1 MCYVWRAM
9 ADRAELV
16 RRARDLVPRMRKLA
30 RRTETLRRIPE
41 ETIQAL
47 HATGAMRAAQPER
60 YGGLGLP
67 FDVVFDVAAELG
79 RGCGSTAWCYS
90 IWASHNWLAGM
101 FPEQAQEE
109 YWANGCDTLSSTS
122 FNPSR
127 GHVEKVH
134 GGFRVSGRWD
144 FASGVDAADWM
155 LIVGNYGDVAL
166 MLMLPKADYVIQDT
180 WFVSGLLGTGS
191 KDVVIN
197 DAFVPDH
204 RALPMQDMRDARTP
218 GRKFHDTAN
227 YRIPLRSILSFT
239 LASPVLGMAQG
250 AVEGFEF
257 GRQGSEAAGLQMRL
271 AESAAEIAAARALMQ
286 ADTREIF
293 AKAER
298 EEMPTFG
305 RRILSAAPRPANEY
319 GAAFSVDDRVRYRR
333 DQVYVSRLA
342 VRAVDRLFEASG
354 GHSIFANGELQRF
367 HRDIHAATHH
377 ASLSWDGVA
386 EQYGRV
392 RMGLDPSSID
402 L

>member
-1 MCYVWRAM
+1 M
-9 ADRAELV
+9 ADRAKLV
-16 RRARDLVPRMRKLA
+16 QRARNLVPQIRNLA

-41 ETIQAL
+41 ETVQDLRAAGAL
-47 HATGAMRAAQPER
+47 RAAQPER

-67 FDVVFDVAAELG
+67 FDAVFDVAAELG

-109 YWANGCDTLSSTS
+109 YWANGCDSLSSTS
-122 FNPSR
+122 FNPAR
-127 GHVEKVH
+127 GRVEQAQ
-134 GGFRVSGRWD
+134 GGYRVSGKWD

-155 LIVGNYGDVAL
+155 LIVGNCDDVAL
-166 MLMLPKADYVIQDT
+166 MLMLPKTDYAVQDT

-191 KDVVIN
+191 KDVVVN
-197 DAFVPDH
+197 DVFVPEH
-204 RALPMQDMRDARTP
+204 RAVPMQDMRDALTP
-218 GRKFHDTAN
+218 GRTFHDTAN

-250 AVEGFEF
+250 ALEAFERA
-257 GRQGSEAAGLQMRL
+257 RQGAASPAIQMRL

-286 ADTREIF
+286 ADTGEIF

-298 EEMPTFG
+298 EEMPTT
-305 RRILSAAPRPANEY
+305 Y
-319 GAAFSVDDRVRYRR
+319 DRVRYRR

-354 GHSIFANGELQRF
+354 GHSIFATEELQRF

-377 ASLSWDGVA
+377 ASLAWDGVA

-392 RMGLDPSSID
+392 RLGLEPTGVD

>member
-1 MCYVWRAM
+1 M
-9 ADRAELV
+9 ADRAGLV
-16 RRARDLVPRMRKLA
+16 RRARDLVPRIRKLA

-47 HATGAMRAAQPER
+47 HATGAIRAAQPER

-90 IWASHNWLAGM
+90 IWASRNWLAGM
-101 FPEQAQEE
+101 FPEQAQED
-109 YWANGCDTLSSTS
+109 YWTSGCDTLSSTS
-122 FNPSR
+122 LNPAR
-127 GHVEKVH
+127 GRVEQVQ
-134 GGFRVSGRWD
+134 GGYRVSGKWD

-155 LIVGNYGDVAL
+155 LIVGNCGDVAL
-166 MLMLPKADYVIQDT
+166 MLMLPKTDYKVQDT

-191 KDVVIN
+191 KDVVLN
-197 DAFVPDH
+197 DVFIPEY
-204 RALPMQDMRDARTP
+204 RTMPMQDMRDALTP
-218 GRKFHDTAN
+218 GRTFHDTAN
-227 YRIPLRSILSFT
+227 YRIPLHSILPFT
-239 LASPVLGMAQG
+239 LASPVLGIAQG
-250 AVEGFEF
+250 SLEAFERA
-257 GRQGSEAAGLQMRL
+257 RQGSESPAIQMRL

-298 EEMPTFG
+298 EEMPTVGG
-305 RRILSAAPRPANEY
+305 RISSAAPRPAHEY

-354 GHSIFANGELQRF
+354 GHSIFATEALQRF

-377 ASLSWDGVA
+377 ASLAWDGVA

-392 RMGLDPSSID
+392 RLGLDPSSVD

>member
-16 RRARDLVPRMRKLA
+16 QRARDLVPRIRKLA

-41 ETIQAL
+41 EAVQAL

-60 YGGLGLP
+60 YGGLGLS

-109 YWANGCDTLSSTS
+109 YWACGCDTLSSTS
-122 FNPSR
+122 FNPAR
-127 GHVEKVH
+127 GRVERVR
-134 GGFRVSGRWD
+134 GGYRVSGRWD

-155 LIVGNYGDVAL
+155 LVVGNCDGAAL
-166 MLMLPKADYVIQDT
+166 MLMLPKKDYVIKDT

-191 KDVVIN
+191 KDVVV
-197 DAFVPDH
+197 DDVFVPEY
-204 RALPMQDMRDARTP
+204 RAAPVQDMRDARTL
-218 GRKFHDTAN
+218 GRTFHNTAN

-250 AVEGFEF
+250 ALESFELA
-257 GRQGSEAAGLQMRL
+257 RQETASPAIQMRL

-286 ADTREIF
+286 TDTREIF
-293 AKAER
+293 ARAER
-298 EEMPTFG
+298 DEMPTT
-305 RRILSAAPRPANEY
+305 
-319 GAAFSVDDRVRYRR
+319 DDRVRYRR

-342 VRAVDRLFEASG
+342 VRAVDRLFEANG
-354 GHSIFANGELQRF
+354 GHSIFATEELQRF

-377 ASLSWDGVA
+377 ASLAWDGVA

-392 RMGLDPSSID
+392 RLGLEPNSVD

>member
-1 MCYVWRAM
+1 MCYVWPAM

-16 RRARDLVPRMRKLA
+16 RRAKDLVPRIRKLA
-30 RRTETLRRIPE
+30 RRTETLRRISD
-41 ETIQAL
+41 ETVQAL
-47 HATGAMRAAQPER
+47 HAAEGLRAAQPER

-109 YWANGCDTLSSTS
+109 YWANGCNTLSSTS
-122 FNPSR
+122 FNPAR
-127 GHVEKVH
+127 GRIEQVQ
-134 GGFRVSGRWD
+134 GGYRVSGRWD
-144 FASGVDAADWM
+144 FASGVDTADWM
-155 LIVGNYGDVAL
+155 LVVGNSDGVAL
-166 MLMLPKADYVIQDT
+166 MLMLPKTDYTVQDT

-191 KDVVIN
+191 KDVVISN
-197 DAFVPDH
+197 AFVPEY
-204 RALPMQDMRDARTP
+204 RAVPMQDMRDARTP

-239 LASPVLGMAQG
+239 LASPVLGMARG
-250 AVEGFEF
+250 ALEAFERS
-257 GRQGSEAAGLQMRL
+257 RQGSEAAGLQMRL

-293 AKAER
+293 DRAER
-298 EEMPTFG
+298 EEMPTT
-305 RRILSAAPRPANEY
+305 
-319 GAAFSVDDRVRYRR
+319 DDRVRYRR

-342 VRAVDRLFEASG
+342 VRAVNRLFEASG
-354 GHSIFANGELQRF
+354 GHSIFATESLQRF

-377 ASLSWDGVA
+377 ASLAWDGVA

-392 RMGLDPSSID
+392 RLGLEPNNID